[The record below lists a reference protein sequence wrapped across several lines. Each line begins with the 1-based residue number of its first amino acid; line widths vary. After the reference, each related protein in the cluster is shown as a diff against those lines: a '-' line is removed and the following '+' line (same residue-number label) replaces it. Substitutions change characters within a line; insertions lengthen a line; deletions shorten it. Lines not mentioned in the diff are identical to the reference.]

1 MATRNELAAYASAVD
16 GCNVTPYMRQAT
28 RPGEGWVSLQRSD
41 RDDSGFGFMDRWA
54 VTVVLP
60 QDLASAEKW
69 IDANADALAAALA
82 QGMVVTALVPATLVL
97 DAGNVPGLVIEGSR
111 ER

>member
-1 MATRNELAAYASAVD
+1 MGTRNELAAVASAVE
-16 GCNVTPYMRQAT
+16 GLNVTPYMRQST
-28 RPGEGWVSLQRSD
+28 RPGDGWVSLQRSD

-60 QDLASAEKW
+60 QDLVAAEKW
-69 IDANADALAAALA
+69 IDTNADALANALA
-82 QGMVVTALVPATLVL
+82 KEMVVTAMVPATLVL
-97 DAGNVPGLVIEGSR
+97 DLGNVPGLVIEGSR